1 MVIDNGTGLL
11 KAGFAGSDR
20 PTSEFY
26 SAVGRPKHQSSNMI
40 RVYGGKL
47 EGSEY
52 FVGDRVVEHRG
63 IFKIDYPMEHGIVK
77 NWEDMEKIWAH
88 VYGKDCLGIRS
99 EEHPVLLTEAPMN
112 PVKNRERSAEIFFE
126 SFNVPALYVAPQ
138 AILSLYA
145 SGRSTGNNKCVREFV
160 AILVAV

>member
-1 MVIDNGTGLL
+1 
-11 KAGFAGSDR
+11 
-20 PTSEFY
+20 
-26 SAVGRPKHQSSNMI
+26 
-40 RVYGGKL
+40 
-47 EGSEY
+47 
-52 FVGDRVVEHRG
+52 
-63 IFKIDYPMEHGIVK
+63 
-77 NWEDMEKIWAH
+77 MEKIWAH